1 MSQNSYPKYSPMY
14 FLASLGNG
22 GLSVAFFSYLMFM
35 VPHEGRPMATFSDIY
50 PSLTGGG
57 LAVSLLIIIALAGIL
72 YFAYEHYRLL
82 IWNFREYK
90 RYKNDEA
97 FAALKKS
104 NDEVMLMAI
113 PLTLAMSINV
123 FFVIGAVFVPG
134 LWNIVEYLF
143 PFAMLG
149 FLVVGIYAIRI
160 FVGYYSRFIHH
171 GNFDFD
177 RNNNLSQTLGT
188 FSFAMIAVG
197 LAAPGAMSNNLSIN
211 AISSFFAIMFATF
224 AILIGL
230 IKLVI
235 GMKSILRLGISTETS
250 PSLWMFI
257 PISTILGITGVRLL
271 SGFYH
276 NFLHE
281 SLHPVMFFMLISF
294 LIGVQLFFGLVGW
307 SVMRKN
313 NYFKEYIY
321 GDKKSSGSYSLICP
335 GVASVVLGM
344 FFIYFGLVKTNVV
357 EIFSPAYFILLT
369 PLVYIQFLTIKVLAQ
384 LNKKLIP
391 KKGLLADLAAAKEN

>member
-22 GLSVAFFSYLMFM
+22 GLSVAFYSYLTFM
-35 VPHEGRPMATFSDIY
+35 IPHEGRPMATFSDIY
-50 PSLTGGG
+50 AYLTTSSFIISFLI
-57 LAVSLLIIIALAGIL
+57 LAALIGIL
-72 YFAYEHYRLL
+72 YFSYQHYRIL
-82 IWNFREYK
+82 IWNLKEYN
-90 RYKNDEA
+90 RYKKKEA
-97 FAALKKS
+97 FIDLKRS
-104 NDEVMLMAI
+104 NDEVMLMTI

-123 FFVIGAVFVPG
+123 FFIIGAVFVPG

-143 PFAMLG
+143 PFAMFG
-149 FLVVGIYAIRI
+149 FLAVGIYALRI
-160 FVGYYSRFIHH
+160 FIEYYSRLIHS

-177 RNNNLSQTLGT
+177 RNNNLTQTLGT

-197 LAAPGAMSNNLSIN
+197 FAAPGSMSHNLSVN
-211 AISSFFAIMFATF
+211 AISSFFSIMFATF

-230 IKLVI
+230 IKLII
-235 GMKSILRLGISTETS
+235 GMKSILRLGVSTEAS

-276 NFLHE
+276 NFIHE
-281 SLHPVMFFMLISF
+281 PLRPIMFFILISF
-294 LIGVQLFFGLVGW
+294 LIGVQLFFGLIGW
-307 SVMRKN
+307 SVMKKN
-313 NYFKEYIY
+313 NYFKDYIH
-321 GDKKSSGSYSLICP
+321 GDKKSAGSYALICP
-335 GVASVVLGM
+335 GVASVVLGL

-357 EIFSPAYFILLT
+357 EIFSPIYLLVLS
-369 PLVYIQFLTIKVLAQ
+369 PLFYIQYLTIKVLAQ

-391 KKGLLADLAAAKEN
+391 PKGLLADLDGIKES

>member
-1 MSQNSYPKYSPMY
+1 MQQNSYPKYSPMY

-35 VPHEGRPMATFSDIY
+35 VPHEKTPMATFNDIY
-50 PSLTGGG
+50 PYLTGRN
-57 LAVSLLIIIALAGIL
+57 LIVSALIIIALAGIL
-72 YFAYEHYRLL
+72 FFAYEHYRLL
-82 IWNFREYK
+82 IWNLREYS
-90 RYKNDEA
+90 RYKNTES

-123 FFVIGAVFVPG
+123 VFVLGAVFVPN

-149 FLVVGIYAIRI
+149 FLAVGFYAVRI
-160 FVGYYSRFIHH
+160 FVGYYSRFIHD

-188 FSFAMIAVG
+188 FSFSMVAVG
-197 LAAPGAMSNNLSIN
+197 LAAPGAMSHNLTIN
-211 AISSFFAIMFATF
+211 ALSSFFAIMFATF
-224 AILIGL
+224 AIIIGL

-276 NFLHE
+276 NFLHQP
-281 SLHPVMFFMLISF
+281 LHPVIFFMMIS
-294 LIGVQLFFGLVGW
+294 LLMGVQLFFGLVGL

-313 NYFKEYIY
+313 SYFKDFIN
-321 GDKKSSGSYSLICP
+321 GDRKSPGSYSLICP

-344 FFIYFGLVKTNVV
+344 FFIYFGLVKTGVTD
-357 EIFSPAYFILLT
+357 IFSVPYFIVLA
-369 PLVYIQFLTIKVLAQ
+369 PLVYVQFITIRTLFK

-391 KKGLLADLAAAKEN
+391 RKGLLTESVEAAS

>member
-1 MSQNSYPKYSPMY
+1 MY

-22 GLSVAFFSYLMFM
+22 GLSVAFFTYLMFM
-35 VPHEGRPMATFSDIY
+35 VPHEDKPMATFSDIY
-50 PSLTGGG
+50 PYLAGGSLIISLLTG
-57 LAVSLLIIIALAGIL
+57 LALAGIL

-82 IWNFREYK
+82 LWNLKEYSRFK
-90 RYKNDEA
+90 STQDFSR
-97 FAALKKS
+97 LKTS
-104 NDEVMLMAI
+104 NDEVSLMAI

-123 FFVIGAVFVPG
+123 FFVLGAVFVPG

-149 FLVVGIYAIRI
+149 FLAVGVYAIRI
-160 FVGYYSRFIHH
+160 FVGYYSRFIHS

-177 RNNNLSQTLGT
+177 NNNNLSQTLGT
-188 FSFAMIAVG
+188 FSFAMVAVG
-197 LAAPGAMSNNLSIN
+197 LAAPGAMSHNLQVN

-235 GMKSILRLGISTETS
+235 GMQSILKKGISTETS

-276 NFLHE
+276 NFMHQPL
-281 SLHPVMFFMLISF
+281 PPAIFFMLISF

-307 SVMRKN
+307 SVMKKN
-313 NYFKEYIY
+313 NYFKDYIH
-321 GDKKSSGSYSLICP
+321 GDKKSAGSYSLICP

-344 FFIYFGLVKTNVV
+344 FFVYYGLIKTNVV
-357 EIFSPAYFILLT
+357 EIFSPIYFMMLA
-369 PLVYIQFLTIKVLAQ
+369 PLVIIQLLTIKVIIL

-391 KKGLLADLAAAKEN
+391 TKGLLADLGIPEED